1 MQLQKGGYVEA
12 FIEAFSAGV
21 DAVDSFVWGW
31 AMIVFLLGT
40 HLIMTVRTGFIQR
53 KIGTAIKLSVSKADS
68 DAEGDVSQFG
78 ALATALAATMAAI
91 MPVSP
96 EMVL

>member
-1 MQLQKGGYVEA
+1 MEA
-12 FIEAFSAGV
+12 FIAAFSEGV

-53 KIGTAIKLSVSKADS
+53 KIGTAIKLSVSKSDS
-68 DAEGDVSQFG
+68 DAEGDVCGS
-78 ALATALAATMAAI
+78 AARAPSSGCGSSASSA
-91 MPVSP
+91 SP
-96 EMVL
+96 PSTRKPTSR